1 MSTVGSSA
9 RNARPMAVRRS
20 ALVPATT
27 TALKLGA
34 NLVNSAPQLYTK
46 DAGHTDQRWAK
57 AARCHLAGIPL
68 ISRQEQRDKLHGFTQ
83 AHLIGQNAAKTL
95 VTQRVQPLEAF
106 DLIRAQNMLETI
118 RHFIRLR
125 VDDLEIVDVFGER
138 SVLDYIGAVIRQLT
152 IQ

>member
-1 MSTVGSSA
+1 M
-9 RNARPMAVRRS
+9 
-20 ALVPATT
+20 
-27 TALKLGA
+27 
-34 NLVNSAPQLYTK
+34 
-46 DAGHTDQRWAK
+46 AK
-57 AARCHLAGIPL
+57 AAVAHLAGIPL

-95 VTQRVQPLEAF
+95 VAQRVQPLKAF